1 MIMSNP
7 IDFNIDYN
15 ELVSK
20 FQEEYEKRINKFL
33 LFDFANANENSHTK
47 VLNYLLQYNN
57 SQFLP
62 SFCDRIGL
70 PKPNGKVEIKEQKD
84 SIGTKGKGYIDLY
97 LTYDGLHVIIEN
109 KIYGAGDTQRQL
121 ARYIAAVNGVSN
133 EDFDHWYKSPSGY
146 LIDYPKTHVVYLSA
160 DGTQLPKE
168 HSLPP
173 YLQSI
178 ITYYGPSETENVGIN
193 YTDHLLPWLE
203 EDVLPNVP
211 YGEDVLIAGLKQYI
225 ASLKLLLCDVSSKV
239 LDDFVAQL
247 KEAGKTATEQYN
259 ILLKAAK
266 QNHQL
271 EPDIVLTYRKQLKV
285 RAEAIFSADIP
296 DDWVLHFTPTFILFY
311 KKSWASLDKHKGSI
325 PSLYIYAGSS
335 KKFLETGYFDKL
347 TLGVDHLSKD
357 AATNYPYKFGNY
369 GKSIGLELTID
380 KLRCE
385 NRNDKSSRE
394 TFYKNIISTLESTS
408 IKVDEVVADLQN
420 STNAITPD
428 DILVA
433 VLDKKIGTPPSK

>member
-1 MIMSNP
+1 MSNP
-7 IDFNIDYN
+7 IDFN

-70 PKPNGKVEIKEQKD
+70 PKPNGEVKIKEQKD

-97 LTYDGLHVIIEN
+97 LNYDGLHVIIEN
-109 KIYGAGDTQRQL
+109 KIYGAGDTERQL
-121 ARYIAAVNGVSN
+121 ARYIADVNGFK
-133 EDFDHWYKSPSGY
+133 DFDNWYKSP
-146 LIDYPKTHVVYLSA
+146 LDYSKDYSNTHVVYLSA
-160 DGTQLPKE
+160 DGTQSPKE

-173 YLQSI
+173 FLKSI
-178 ITYYGPSETENVGIN
+178 ITYYGTENVGIN

-203 EDVLPNVP
+203 EDVLPNVL

-239 LDDFVAQL
+239 LDDFVVQL
-247 KEAGKTATEQYN
+247 KEARKTDTEQYN
-259 ILLKAAK
+259 ILLEATK
-266 QNHQL
+266 QKHNL

-285 RAEAIFSADIP
+285 RAEAIFSADVP

-335 KKFLETGYFDKL
+335 KNFLEKGSFDKL

-357 AATNYPYKFGNY
+357 AATKYRDYKFGNY
-369 GKSIGLELTID
+369 GKSIGLELKND
-380 KLRCE
+380 KLRMKQCQDC
-385 NRNDKSSRE
+385 NVKSSRVA
-394 TFYKNIISTLESTS
+394 FYNEIISNLEPCIS
-408 IKVDEVVADLQN
+408 KVDAVVAELQN
-420 STNAITPD
+420 RTNAINPD
-428 DILVA
+428 DILKA
-433 VLDKKIGTPPSK
+433 VLDKEIGTPPSK